1 MANPLRMVPITILEW
16 DDSSLYIPTPISKYT
31 PNESQFLY
39 SGSYFLPPK
48 DRLVSSL
55 KQGVTIIKMTR
66 IGHKPT
72 SHDLMANLSSNQR
85 DGHSKNDNNNYDN
98 NKMWS
103 SIQEYIDY

>member
-1 MANPLRMVPITILEW
+1 
-16 DDSSLYIPTPISKYT
+16 
-31 PNESQFLY
+31 
-39 SGSYFLPPK
+39 
-48 DRLVSSL
+48 
-55 KQGVTIIKMTR
+55 MTR
-66 IGHKPT
+66 IDHKPT